1 MGLFSKRESKIYAN
15 IGFAGAYTS
24 EGRKRIMSDANIG
37 IAVLND
43 SGKYLKRLG
52 APYRVWYFDD
62 WTTAFYPEAVIRKV
76 FNNGFDDAFDA
87 EREALRSEIVS
98 KLKQAHG
105 VSLLDLGQDGVIH
118 PKCVMLDNYYIII
131 CSAPVRDN
139 DQIHK
144 D

>member
-1 MGLFSKRESKIYAN
+1 
-15 IGFAGAYTS
+15 
-24 EGRKRIMSDANIG
+24 MSDANIG

-105 VSLLDLGQDGVIH
+105 VSMLDLGQDGVIH
-118 PKCVMLDNYYIII
+118 PKCVMLDNSGCHSAGFLIIMI
-131 CSAPVRDN
+131 VNLQPKRLVNIGLGR
-139 DQIHK
+139 
-144 D
+144 